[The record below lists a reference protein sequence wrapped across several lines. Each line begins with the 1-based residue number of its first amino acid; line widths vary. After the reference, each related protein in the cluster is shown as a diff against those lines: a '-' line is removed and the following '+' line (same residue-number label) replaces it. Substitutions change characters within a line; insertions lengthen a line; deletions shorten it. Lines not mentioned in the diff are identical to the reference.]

1 MFKLSCRVGYPISR
15 IRLYSIIFA
24 FVVTLIV
31 LPLIGFKL
39 SENEKSAA
47 PERLNLESSQNLVQR
62 IEDLTVYLKKN
73 PRDGASLKRL
83 GELYAKAG
91 KLSEAVSAYVA
102 AAEILPKDP
111 EIRRA
116 FIELQAMGHTTGN
129 K

>member
-1 MFKLSCRVGYPISR
+1 MFKLFCRVGHPISGLK
-15 IRLYSIIFA
+15 LYSIISA
-24 FVVTLIV
+24 LVVTLIV
-31 LPLIGFKL
+31 LPLVGFQWSKK
-39 SENEKSAA
+39 EKSSA
-47 PERLNLESSQNLVQR
+47 PQRLNAGSSQNLIQR
-62 IEDLTVYLKKN
+62 IEDLTAYLKKN
-73 PRDGASLKRL
+73 PRDGTSLKRL

>member
-1 MFKLSCRVGYPISR
+1 
-15 IRLYSIIFA
+15 
-24 FVVTLIV
+24 VTLIV